1 MHHVSSPSSLFF
13 CFLKKTKAQPNL
25 KTTTRRMSRHGVRD
39 MVLLSTQPMVVRT
52 RKTTGRLQRTQKPP
66 SRGRNAAGLCLTIR
80 EGWRSTPA
88 VFLSLG
94 RSLVLNCMLTCA
106 ITMTHTRDHEGLYAS
121 VVSRWKPNRIFSF
134 GYGRVEILCGYTNAV
149 LLTITCTNTN
159 QKPKRYPISISL

>member
-1 MHHVSSPSSLFF
+1 MPFTCFSTAWRFPSASDKLY
-13 CFLKKTKAQPNL
+13 P
-25 KTTTRRMSRHGVRD
+25 
-39 MVLLSTQPMVVRT
+39 
-52 RKTTGRLQRTQKPP
+52 PP
-66 SRGRNAAGLCLTIR
+66 SLPRPLLFVFKSKREDSTGGGLCLTIR
-80 EGWRSTPA
+80 EGWRCTPA

-94 RSLVLNCMLTCA
+94 RSLVLNFMLTCA

-159 QKPKRYPISISL
+159 QKPKRYPTSISL